1 MGIKH
6 IDQSNS
12 SDTDKLVEN
21 QGQSQHGGQLTPWN
35 LIIVTLYTLVCML
48 IHQKKNLNLIQP
60 EFKGTFCTDF

>member
-48 IHQKKNLNLIQP
+48 IHQKKLELDPTRI
-60 EFKGTFCTDF
+60 